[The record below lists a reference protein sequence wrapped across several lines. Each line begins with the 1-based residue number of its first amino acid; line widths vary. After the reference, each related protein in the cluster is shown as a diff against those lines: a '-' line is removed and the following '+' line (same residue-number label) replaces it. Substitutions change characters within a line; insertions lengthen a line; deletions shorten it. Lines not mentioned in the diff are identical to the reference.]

1 MSHLIYEA
9 KFSRKSYHCALK
21 IVFATG
27 TDFDTISVSVQD
39 QPLKASRLMR
49 RRIPGPFP
57 ASIQTL
63 LKNKVNKTAAHGR
76 NPRDGSS

>member
-21 IVFATG
+21 IVFAIEI
-27 TDFDTISVSVQD
+27 DFDTISVSVQD
-39 QPLKASRLMR
+39 QPLKEYCLMR
-49 RRIPGPFP
+49 LRIPGPFP

-63 LKNKVNKTAAHGR
+63 LKNKLNKISAY
-76 NPRDGSS
+76 

>member
-21 IVFATG
+21 IVFAIEI
-27 TDFDTISVSVQD
+27 DFDTISVSVQD
-39 QPLKASRLMR
+39 QPLKESRLMR
-49 RRIPGPFP
+49 PRIPGPFP

-63 LKNKVNKTAAHGR
+63 LKR
-76 NPRDGSS
+76 